1 MNEHATAATQ
11 TGPEL
16 TTRSIVGIGML
27 INASVLITFILGG
40 MAQLIWAKTS
50 PKSEEDFRVPL
61 ASGLI
66 VGEAILA
73 VVLALL
79 AAFGFNF

>member
-1 MNEHATAATQ
+1 M
-11 TGPEL
+11 
-16 TTRSIVGIGML
+16 S
-27 INASVLITFILGG
+27 
-40 MAQLIWAKTS
+40 
-50 PKSEEDFRVPL
+50 FRIPL

>member
-1 MNEHATAATQ
+1 
-11 TGPEL
+11 
-16 TTRSIVGIGML
+16 
-27 INASVLITFILGG
+27 

>member
-1 MNEHATAATQ
+1 
-11 TGPEL
+11 
-16 TTRSIVGIGML
+16 ML

-40 MAQLIWAKTS
+40 VVQLIWAKTG
-50 PKSEEDFRVPL
+50 PRSEEDVRIPL

-79 AAFGFNF
+79 AAFGVNF